1 MLDLGLSRLFSFM
14 IPLTIPLTI
23 LAASSLSGIGLAQ
36 QDPAQAGARP
46 NLIFV
51 FSDDHAAQAIGA
63 YGSKLAPTPELDRL
77 AEEGVLF
84 ENAFVTNSI
93 CAPSRAVVLTGRHS
107 HLNGVLTNAETLDGT
122 QTTFPQLLQRAGYQT
137 ALIGKWHLKS
147 DPTGFDHYE
156 VLRGQGPYYNPVLL
170 HKGGQTRHQGYT
182 TDIITQRALRWLDE
196 DRDPSKPFLLCVWQ
210 KAPHRH
216 WQPAPRH
223 LTLFDD
229 FSIPEPPTLFD
240 DYAGRASPAHLQEMT
255 VSDHLFPND
264 LKLIPQ
270 RGLTPAQRQVWDAAY
285 GPKNALYQAAG
296 LSGRDRVRWQYQRY
310 LKDYLRCITAV
321 DENIGILREALTQRG
336 LLEKSVLAYS
346 SDQGFY
352 LGEHGWY
359 DKRWMYEESL
369 RTPLIVR
376 LPGKAQA
383 GKRVRAMVQNLDYA
397 PTFLELAGAK
407 VPSQMQ
413 GLSMLPLLRAG
424 DEKQVPWRRSIYYQY
439 YEFPGAHMVR
449 RHYGVRT
456 ERFKLIHYYNLG
468 EWELFDLQED
478 PRELR
483 SVHAEPRYAEIRKK
497 LEEELRLLRDRYQ
510 VPEDRRPVP
519 EKRRRVRI

>member
-1 MLDLGLSRLFSFM
+1 
-14 IPLTIPLTI
+14 
-23 LAASSLSGIGLAQ
+23 
-36 QDPAQAGARP
+36 
-46 NLIFV
+46 
-51 FSDDHAAQAIGA
+51 
-63 YGSKLAPTPELDRL
+63 
-77 AEEGVLF
+77 
-84 ENAFVTNSI
+84 
-93 CAPSRAVVLTGRHS
+93 
-107 HLNGVLTNAETLDGT
+107 
-122 QTTFPQLLQRAGYQT
+122 
-137 ALIGKWHLKS
+137 
-147 DPTGFDHYE
+147 
-156 VLRGQGPYYNPVLL
+156 
-170 HKGGQTRHQGYT
+170 
-182 TDIITQRALRWLDE
+182 
-196 DRDPSKPFLLCVWQ
+196 
-210 KAPHRH
+210 
-216 WQPAPRH
+216 
-223 LTLFDD
+223 
-229 FSIPEPPTLFD
+229 
-240 DYAGRASPAHLQEMT
+240 
-255 VSDHLFPND
+255 
-264 LKLIPQ
+264 
-270 RGLTPAQRQVWDAAY
+270 
-285 GPKNALYQAAG
+285 
-296 LSGRDRVRWQYQRY
+296 VRWQYQRY

-456 ERFKLIHYYNLG
+456 ERFKLIHYYNLASG
-468 EWELFDLQED
+468 SSSTFRRIRASCVRSTPSLAM
-478 PRELR
+478 PRSARSSRRSCGFSAIGIRCPRTGARCPRSGAGFGSERHLR
-483 SVHAEPRYAEIRKK
+483 QGFSPVSRFIPGHEA
-497 LEEELRLLRDRYQ
+497 RLSIGSG
-510 VPEDRRPVP
+510 P
-519 EKRRRVRI
+519 